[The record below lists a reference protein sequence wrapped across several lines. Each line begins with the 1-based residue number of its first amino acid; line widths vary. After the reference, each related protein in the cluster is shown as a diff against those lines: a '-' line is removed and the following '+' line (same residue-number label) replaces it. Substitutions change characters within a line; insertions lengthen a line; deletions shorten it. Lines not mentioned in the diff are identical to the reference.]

1 MSSSRI
7 VHGACS
13 DASTEAELNT
23 LAAVY
28 KFLLE
33 THAKKNPAARPS
45 VRGKD
50 GTKIKEDS
58 ANVFIIRR

>member
-1 MSSSRI
+1 MSSPRI
-7 VHGACS
+7 IYGAGS
-13 DASTEAELNT
+13 DASTEAQLNT

-33 THAKKNPAARPS
+33 THLKKNPAARPS

-50 GTKIKEDS
+50 GTKVREDS
-58 ANVFIIRR
+58 ASVFIIR